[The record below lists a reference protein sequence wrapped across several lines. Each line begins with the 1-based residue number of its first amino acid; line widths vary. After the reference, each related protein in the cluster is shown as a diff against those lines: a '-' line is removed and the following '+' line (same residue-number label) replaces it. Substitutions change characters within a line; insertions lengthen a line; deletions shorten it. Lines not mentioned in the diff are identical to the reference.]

1 MLGMFS
7 TLECLL
13 SLSFLVRRT
22 DSLVNNSRLQ
32 CGGGGGGGG
41 GFVEAGLAT
50 PTVAE
55 KGGCHLGSML

>member
-1 MLGMFS
+1 MLGMLS

-32 CGGGGGGGG
+32 CGGGGGGRI
-41 GFVEAGLAT
+41 
-50 PTVAE
+50 
-55 KGGCHLGSML
+55 CRSRLGNTNSGREGRLSFRKHVLM